1 MFGRFLDSICDYAVN
16 AAVFFGLAVNGGL
29 TIGKAAVA
37 VIALESATWQCSAFS
52 YYYVHYRNLT
62 GGDTTSQL
70 NESESEGYPW
80 DDPRLVHI
88 LRRLYAILFG
98 WQDALLGKL
107 DRALTPDPAS
117 PVYRNKRLLT
127 AITVL
132 GLGFQLLL
140 IAVLAW
146 WNRVSWVFALFIVGL
161 NAYWAIFMVVRH
173 RLTMVVPPCVLPD
186 EQMSDQLPYHWS
198 MSMAYHQARKDLY
211 RSIITDCRLP
221 SDALIVDAGC
231 GDGFFGWADRRGR
244 RAGGPH
250 RGGGLQPR
258 TARSCTL
265 PRNVVELC
273 LTDVERSR
281 TAARDVRRG
290 VDVQEHAL
298 SARSTTACGR
308 TGRAAAVRWTTD
320 RHRERAG
327 RLADRGVAHGL
338 RAASPRRARPVR
350 AATVP
355 LYGSSS
361 DRYHAP
367 RHLPDWLAAPG
378 CSGSPCAR
386 IRSTTSC
393 RSVTL
398 SRPTGGRG

>member
-1 MFGRFLDSICDYAVN
+1 MTVHKVHAGDKFLDLSDYGRPVARRLVQALMNTPITPVQITLSYTVVGFIAAGLFGVGGYVNGVVAGILLLVKSTLDAADGSLARARERPSRVGRFLDSICDYAVN

-98 WQDALLGKL
+98 WQDGLLGKL
-107 DRALTPDPAS
+107 D
-117 PVYRNKRLLT
+117 RNKRLLT

-173 RLTMVVPPCVLPD
+173 RL
-186 EQMSDQLPYHWS
+186 
-198 MSMAYHQARKDLY
+198 AR
-211 RSIITDCRLP
+211 R
-221 SDALIVDAGC
+221 
-231 GDGFFGWADRRGR
+231 
-244 RAGGPH
+244 
-250 RGGGLQPR
+250 
-258 TARSCTL
+258 
-265 PRNVVELC
+265 
-273 LTDVERSR
+273 
-281 TAARDVRRG
+281 
-290 VDVQEHAL
+290 
-298 SARSTTACGR
+298 
-308 TGRAAAVRWTTD
+308 AAVR
-320 RHRERAG
+320 
-327 RLADRGVAHGL
+327 LA
-338 RAASPRRARPVR
+338 
-350 AATVP
+350 
-355 LYGSSS
+355 
-361 DRYHAP
+361 
-367 RHLPDWLAAPG
+367 
-378 CSGSPCAR
+378 
-386 IRSTTSC
+386 
-393 RSVTL
+393 
-398 SRPTGGRG
+398 